1 MLGDLKGRD
10 NIIDA
15 EQANEK
21 LKTIGFASTV
31 AFLKTLTNDADK
43 YSAEILDPEQK
54 QRILTF
60 FRGLSKEATLDET
73 KATFVSKIF

>member
-21 LKTIGFASTV
+21 LKTIGFASTA

-60 FRGLSKEATLDET
+60 LRGLSKEATLDET